1 VVLALGLTTCSQVGG
16 PTSASP
22 RRTARPVSRMEVHA
36 SPPVSEE
43 GSEPGEEV
51 ASPPAAEI
59 PQGARVPD
67 LHGME
72 FEDAVISLRKLGMDF
87 GTVVARPSTEE
98 LWVVLD
104 QTPSAGGRPLE
115 DGRVAMTVSMGPPE
129 GVGAPGGV
137 ASQKKTTSTSPTAS
151 ASSRATDLRRR
162 KHPRET
168 LHVLQRRSLGWVS
181 ERRLELL
188 GGD

>member
-137 ASQKKTTSTSPTAS
+137 ACQPEEDDIDEPYCLGKL
-151 ASSRATDLRRR
+151 SRY
-162 KHPRET
+162 
-168 LHVLQRRSLGWVS
+168 
-181 ERRLELL
+181 
-188 GGD
+188 